1 MEVVLEVDE
10 VQDLEKRSSVDF
22 LRMMERRHYMR
33 IISATVALLLVLVAI
48 VIWFFGAVHE
58 TIMTSD
64 GTLELDTISVRV
76 FLLMLTFTMLTYL
89 IYIFIWQKAQSQT
102 MKKQSLSAVYMADAI
117 ETHYACFI
125 LLDLK
130 EGTYEYLRGNGRF
143 LQSIPRKGKYGDFMN
158 FLFSI
163 AAKEEEKVR
172 MESLMRP
179 DALRER
185 LKVAEQNEESAEVKD
200 CFKVRFFGERW
211 NNFTLLAVEKDEN
224 GEVEKIMFTV
234 QDATEY
240 KLAEESTAHRA
251 ELIRTLSSNFNG
263 VFEVDLEERTFEI
276 LHSPDWLPKFLGEDF
291 FRDNSVDRALKEY
304 AESTVAEDYR
314 EGFLEVSSPEY
325 VYEALKDKQY
335 FTFTY
340 MEERSGKQSYA
351 QLKISKVGG
360 DEKHVVYGFA
370 DVDAEKQTEIRQRS
384 MLMKALNE
392 AERANLAKTTYLS
405 NISHDIRTPM
415 NAVLGFT
422 MLAQAHVDDQKR
434 VSEYLEKVRTSSR
447 LLLSLVNDVLDM
459 RRIESGKITL
469 EETSCSLNDILD
481 DIEGTFMQAEKD
493 KDIRFVVNRNAL
505 IDDMVYCDKLRLS
518 QILMNIV
525 SNAFKFTDKGG
536 EIELKVRQ
544 KAESSRGTGSYVF
557 TVRDTGVG
565 MNEEF
570 LEHIWEP
577 FERDSTNKLTDDNS
591 TGLGMP
597 IAKSLVE
604 LMDGEISV
612 ESEVGVGT
620 TFTIFLT
627 FRQSDRAAE
636 KRTAVGGPVRMPM
649 PARGFQ
655 AEEEAKGLRPE
666 VDEAIEAAK
675 ERARYEKQLAK
686 KAAESEEADEDK
698 TFSLQEQL
706 ELAKTIGRGK
716 RVLLVDDN
724 DINLEIGSEILKE
737 AEFEVDLAENGRL
750 ALQKI
755 EAAAPGAY
763 DIVFMDIE
771 MPVMDGYDATRA
783 IRNLDDPG
791 KAATKVVAM
800 TANAFEE
807 DRQLAMEAGMDAH
820 IAKPVSLA
828 KIIETLSRLV

>member
-1 MEVVLEVDE
+1 M
-10 VQDLEKRSSVDF
+10 EKRSSVDF
-22 LRMMERRHYMR
+22 LKIMEKRHYMR
-33 IISATVALLLVLVAI
+33 IVSATVALLLVLVAI

-64 GTLELDTISVRV
+64 GTLELNTVSVRI
-76 FLLMLTFTMLTYL
+76 FLLMLTFAIVTYL

-102 MKKQSLSAVYMADAI
+102 MKKQSMSAVYVADAI

-125 LLDLK
+125 LLDL
-130 EGTYEYLRGNGRF
+130 EAGTYEYLRGNGRLLETTPSKGTYKEFVDF
-143 LQSIPRKGKYGDFMN
+143 L
-158 FLFSI
+158 LSI
-163 AAKEEEKVR
+163 AASDDDKAR
-172 MESLMRP
+172 MESMLAP
-179 DALRER
+179 ETLRKR
-185 LKVAEQNEESAEVKD
+185 LKAAEASEESSEVKD
-200 CFKVRFFGERW
+200 CYKVRFFGERW
-211 NNFTLLAVEKDEN
+211 NNFNFLGVEKDN
-224 GEVEKIMFTV
+224 KGEVQKIIFTV

-240 KLAEESTAHRA
+240 KLAEEKTAHRA
-251 ELIRTLSSNFNG
+251 ELIRTLSDNFNG
-263 VFEVDLEERTFEI
+263 VFEIDLEERTFEI
-276 LHSPDWLPKFLGEDF
+276 LHAPKWLSKFLGEEF
-291 FRDNSVDRALKEY
+291 FRDNSVDRALQEY
-304 AESTVAEDYR
+304 ADKNVAEDYR

-325 VYEALKDKQY
+325 VVEALKDKQY
-335 FTFTY
+335 ITFTY
-340 MEERSGKQSYA
+340 MEEHSGKESYA
-351 QLKISKVGG
+351 QLRISKVG
-360 DEKHVVYGFA
+360 DDTKHAVYGFA
-370 DVDAEKQTEIRQRS
+370 DVDAEKQTEIRQRT

-434 VSEYLEKVRTSSR
+434 VSEYLEKVRTSGR
-447 LLLSLVNDVLDM
+447 LMLSLVNDVLDM
-459 RRIESGKITL
+459 RRIESGKITI
-469 EETSCSLNDILD
+469 EEAPCSLNEILD
-481 DIEGTFMQAEKD
+481 EIEGTFLQAEKE
-493 KDIRFVVNRNAL
+493 KEIRFVVNRNAL

-525 SNAFKFTDKGG
+525 SNAFKFTGKGG
-536 EIELKVRQ
+536 TIELKARQ
-544 KAESSRGTGSYVF
+544 KAESDRGMGSYIF

-565 MNEEF
+565 MNPEF

-577 FERDSTNKLTDDNS
+577 FERDTTNTLGDDIS

-604 LMDGEISV
+604 LMNGEISV

-620 TFTIFLT
+620 TFTIFLS
-627 FRQSDRAAE
+627 FRQCDRASE
-636 KRTAVGGPVRMPM
+636 KRSVGGPVRMPM

-675 ERARYEKQLAK
+675 ERALYEKRLAK
-686 KAAESEEADEDK
+686 KEIEKIDADADK

-706 ELAKTIGRGK
+706 ELAKTLGRGR

-724 DINLEIGSEILKE
+724 EINLEIGSEILKE
-737 AEFEVDLAENGRL
+737 AEFEVELAENGNI
-750 ALQKI
+750 ALQKV
-755 EAAAPGAY
+755 EAAPAGTY

-771 MPVMDGYDATRA
+771 MPVMNGYDATRA
-783 IRNLDDPG
+783 IRALDNPE

-807 DRQLAMEAGMDAH
+807 DKKLAMEAGMNAH

>member
-1 MEVVLEVDE
+1 M
-10 VQDLEKRSSVDF
+10 EKRSSVDF
-22 LRMMERRHYMR
+22 LKMMERRHYMR
-33 IISATVALLLVLVAI
+33 IVSATVALLLVLVAI

-64 GTLELDTISVRV
+64 GTLELDTISVRI
-76 FLLMLTFTMLTYL
+76 FLLMLTFAILTYL

-102 MKKQSLSAVYMADAI
+102 MKKKSLSAVYVADAI

-125 LLDLK
+125 LLDLN
-130 EGTYEYLRGNGRF
+130 EGTYEYLRGNGRL
-143 LQSIPRKGKYGDFMN
+143 LQSIPSKGSYEDFVK
-158 FLFSI
+158 FLLSI
-163 AAKEEEKVR
+163 AIKDDERAR

-179 DALRER
+179 DSLREK
-185 LKVAEQNEESAEVKD
+185 LKAAELGEESAEVKD

-211 NNFTLLAVEKDEN
+211 NNFNFLAVEKDEK
-224 GEVEKIMFTV
+224 GEVEKIIFTV

-240 KLAEESTAHRA
+240 KQAEESTAHRA

-276 LHSPDWLPKFLGEDF
+276 LHAPRWLPKFLGGDF
-291 FRDNSVDRALKEY
+291 FRDNSVDRGLKEY
-304 AESTVAEDYR
+304 AEKNVAEDYR

-340 MEERSGKQSYA
+340 MEEHSGKQSYA
-351 QLKISKVGG
+351 QLRVSKVG
-360 DEKHVVYGFA
+360 DAARHVVYGFA
-370 DVDAEKQTEIRQRS
+370 DVDAEKQTEIRQRR
-384 MLMKALNE
+384 MLMDALNE

-422 MLAQAHVDDQKR
+422 MLAQAHVEDQNR
-434 VSEYLEKVRTSSR
+434 VSEYLDKVLSSGR
-447 LLLSLVNDVLDM
+447 HMLSLINDVLDM

-469 EETSCSLNDILD
+469 EEAPCSLNEILD
-481 DIEGTFMQAEKD
+481 DIEGTFMQAEKE
-493 KDIRFVVNRNAL
+493 KEIRFVVNRNAL
-505 IDDMVYCDKLRLS
+505 IDDLVYCDKLRLS
-518 QILMNIV
+518 QVLMNIV
-525 SNAFKFTDKGG
+525 SNAFKFTGSGG
-536 EIELKVRQ
+536 TIELKARQ
-544 KAESSRGTGSYVF
+544 KAESDRGTGSYVF
-557 TVRDTGVG
+557 TVSDTGVG
-565 MNEEF
+565 MTEEF
-570 LEHIWEP
+570 LGHIWEP
-577 FERDSTNKLTDDNS
+577 FEKDKTNTLSDDIS

-604 LMDGEISV
+604 LMGGEISV
-612 ESEVGVGT
+612 NSEVGVGT

-627 FRQSDRAAE
+627 FRQSDRASE
-636 KRTAVGGPVRMPM
+636 KRPSAGGPVRMPM

-675 ERARYEKQLAK
+675 ERALYEKRLAK
-686 KAAESEEADEDK
+686 KEAERIEAEADK

-706 ELAKTIGRGK
+706 ELAKTLGHGR

-724 DINLEIGSEILKE
+724 ELNLEIGSEILKE
-737 AEFEVDLAENGRL
+737 AEFEVELAENGNI
-750 ALQKI
+750 ALQKV
-755 EAAAPGAY
+755 EAAPPGTY

-771 MPVMDGYDATRA
+771 MPIMNGYEATRA
-783 IRNLDDPG
+783 IRSLDNPE
-791 KAATKVVAM
+791 KAATKIVAM

-807 DRQLAMEAGMDAH
+807 DRQMAMEAGMDAH